1 MNDLREILIIKKSML
16 LIFETIL
23 KRLTSTGSSERLTQ
37 ERKALDII
45 VHGIPLRNSL
55 QRET

>member
-1 MNDLREILIIKKSML
+1 M
-16 LIFETIL
+16 LIFETI
-23 KRLTSTGSSERLTQ
+23 KSGSSERLTQ